1 MGEKRKKTGKI
12 GGKIEKRENKVEE
25 YNRKQENLFYTICS
39 NPFQGEAKTPSM
51 NRNMSELLIKNG
63 YQHVTKK
70 NKPSKNVIVRNMKER
85 KNLKDNQE

>member
-1 MGEKRKKTGKI
+1 MKKERKQEKLVE
-12 GGKIEKRENKVEE
+12 KIEKQENKVEE

-70 NKPSKNVIVRNMKER
+70 NKPSKT
-85 KNLKDNQE
+85 LL

>member
-1 MGEKRKKTGKI
+1 MKKERKQEKI
-12 GGKIEKRENKVEE
+12 GGKREKQENKVEE

-51 NRNMSELLIKNG
+51 NRNMSELLIKKV

-85 KNLKDNQE
+85 KNLKDNKE